1 MARLPQP
8 GADNGTWGDILNE
21 YLSQSHTPD
30 GSIKN
35 DAVAAAQIQDGTI
48 TETLLSSGVQ
58 TKLNQGAPTWSSLS
72 GKPAVVAA
80 GATITSARQA
90 ISAAAEATVSD
101 ITEAIDYAAAP
112 TGSNDTAMLQALI
125 DARTAAGG
133 GIVRLR
139 AGKVYTVA
147 GLVMKTNVH
156 LDLNQSTL
164 RLANGTAASVIE
176 TLNYST
182 LKTGDST
189 DGPRDWSIIN
199 GTLDGNKAN
208 QSGAPA
214 SFPAVLAIYGR
225 RYTLD
230 NLLVIDGQGTG
241 IDSQW
246 STTSPFQLPNGF
258 ESFVTRVYVHSC
270 RYDGINFRGP
280 HDTYFSTFFI
290 VKCGE
295 EAGSVP
301 LRFPDST
308 GRANGANIS
317 QFHIYGGSGHDYCM
331 VINTGGLR
339 ISNFVCEG
347 AQVAQ
352 VLLQASQV
360 MMDGF
365 HLYTGGIAPTSAKG
379 LQFGDASHQGVNG
392 SNIRGNIEN
401 CGGGW
406 GDVTYLGWNNHI
418 DLTVFFYGDTSAID
432 QSDLNYVGTLTTR
445 NSIRVHA
452 VDGGSNGN
460 YQPTIA
466 TLSME
471 IGPLRRSRI
480 APDDYRSLSEFH
492 SEDGTVLYG
501 IDFKGRPYTG
511 AGAGTAPYIAIGNG
525 AGTGGSVA
533 ASTPGASRDH
543 AGTIRV
549 VTGTSGTSPAVLAT
563 LYFTASFG
571 SLAKIALTPKN
582 AASAA
587 LRVFVPASN
596 AIIELTTIDQ
606 PATNTTYE
614 WDYIV
619 IG

>member
-8 GADNGTWGDILNE
+8 GSDNGNWGNILNDF
-21 YLSQSHTPD
+21 LAQSHNTD
-30 GSIKN
+30 GSLKN
-35 DAVAAAQIQDGTI
+35 DVVSETKLDG
-48 TETLLSSGVQ
+48 GVR
-58 TKLNQGAPTWSSLS
+58 TKLNQVAPTWSSLS
-72 GKPAVVAA
+72 GKPPVIAH
-80 GATITSARQA
+80 GATNLGARQS
-90 ISAAAEATVSD
+90 IGAAAETTVTD
-101 ITEAIDYAAAP
+101 IIEAIEYAAAP
-112 TGSNDTAMLQALI
+112 SGGNDTAALQALI
-125 DARTAAGG
+125 DARASAGG
-133 GIVRLR
+133 GKVKLR
-139 AGKVYTVA
+139 SGKVYVVA
-147 GLVMKTNVH
+147 GLVMKTGVH
-156 LDLNQSTL
+156 LDLNEGTL
-164 RLANGTAASVIE
+164 RLANGTTASVIE

-189 DGPRDWSIIN
+189 DGPRDWSITN

-208 QSGAPA
+208 QSGTPA
-214 SFPAVLAIYGR
+214 TFPAILAIYGR
-225 RYTLD
+225 RYILD
-230 NLLVIDGQGTG
+230 NLLVMNGQGTG

-301 LRFPDST
+301 LRFPDSS
-308 GRANGANIS
+308 GRANGSNIT
-317 QFHIYGGSGHDYCM
+317 QFHIYGGNGHNYCM
-331 VINTGGLR
+331 LVNTGGLR

-347 AQVAQ
+347 GQIAQ

-360 MMDGF
+360 MLDGF
-365 HLYTGGIAPTSAKG
+365 HLYTGGIAPTTAKG
-379 LQFGDASHQGVNG
+379 IQFGDASHTGVNG

-418 DLTVFFYGDTSAID
+418 DVTTFFYGDTTTIAQPS
-432 QSDLNYVGTLTTR
+432 LGYTGTLTTR

-452 VDGGSNGN
+452 VDGGSNGG
-460 YQPTIA
+460 YMPTIA
-466 TLSME
+466 TLAAE
-471 IGPLRRSRI
+471 IGPLQRTRI
-480 APDDYRSLSEFH
+480 APNDYRSLTEYL
-492 SEDGTVLYG
+492 SEDGTILYG

-511 AGAGTAPYIAIGNG
+511 AGAGTAPYVATG
-525 AGTGGSVA
+525 AALGTGGSIA
-533 ASTPGASRDH
+533 ASAPGASKDH
-543 AGTIRV
+543 AGTLRV
-549 VTGTSGTSPAVLAT
+549 VTGASGTTTGILAT

-571 SLAKIALTPKN
+571 SIAKVVLTPKN

-596 AIIELTTIDQ
+596 AAIELTSVDA
-606 PATNTTYE
+606 PATGTTYE